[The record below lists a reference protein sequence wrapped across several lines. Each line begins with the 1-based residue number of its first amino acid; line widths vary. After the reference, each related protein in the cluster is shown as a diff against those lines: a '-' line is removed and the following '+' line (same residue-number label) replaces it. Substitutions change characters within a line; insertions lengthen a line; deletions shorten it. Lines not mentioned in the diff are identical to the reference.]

1 VDLKA
6 CTLLGKG
13 WKRTLNRILVYTVI
27 AILLGTVTMVA
38 PLALLEPEGLVTD
51 AESTPTVP
59 EFTVTV
65 PEATEPSDQQR
76 GSENGE
82 TLEGGDLPTEMWTP
96 PEPTPVEP
104 EPSEPV
110 EPSEPSSP
118 EYVITV
124 KTAEN
129 TSDLSPIGLMTIPSF
144 LVALGVF
151 VYLRKRI
158 S

>member
-1 VDLKA
+1 MERSVNK
-6 CTLLGKG
+6 
-13 WKRTLNRILVYTVI
+13 ILAYTVI

-38 PLALLEPEGLVTD
+38 PLALLGPSDSILDTEP
-51 AESTPTVP
+51 TPTVP
-59 EFTVTV
+59 EYTLTV
-65 PEATEPSDQQR
+65 PEAAEPSDQQR
-76 GSENGE
+76 DSENGE
-82 TLEGGDLPTEMWTP
+82 TLESGDLPTDMWIK
-96 PEPTPVEP
+96 PEPAPVEP
-104 EPSEPV
+104 EPSVPV

-151 VYLRKRI
+151 VYLRKRM